1 MSIIIKI
8 FYRRLYRR
16 GNGNTMKFT
25 KILALCL
32 AAVFV
37 LAMLAACAD
46 TSYVMTVGEKKYPV
60 GPFAFYAYLTRD
72 TYDMQYYYYYNTRL
86 TDVLNTELSDGT
98 KVYQTVNQYVED
110 QYLNHIVISE
120 KFEELGLSLTEEQK
134 AEIEA
139 NYKAGYVEQYGADL
153 TTILETLQLTEEE
166 MKDMIALSYKSEAI
180 VNHYFGEG
188 GQYEV
193 LDSEMRSYFT
203 ENYARF
209 KYVILDK
216 KDEDGNTLT
225 TDKLL
230 AQYDKAKAALAA
242 LEAGR
247 AIEDVIVEYSDDY
260 VTENELPA
268 DAKDEDKA
276 TAEAQNK
283 TMTVD
288 GVITDKAGI
297 FDETYYS
304 YYGSTLDSEIVNWV
318 FAAEIGEFELK
329 ELDGAYM
336 VIQKFDVTENE
347 EHYQARKSSV
357 FSAIT
362 ESQRSTLF
370 SQWMGELSYTF
381 NENARNLYD
390 VRGLEPLFISFDE

>member
-8 FYRRLYRR
+8 FYRRHSRR

-37 LAMLAACAD
+37 LALLAGCGD
-46 TSYVMTVGEKKYPV
+46 TSYIMTVGEKKYPV

-86 TDVLNTELSDGT
+86 SDILNKELSEGEPAYKT
-98 KVYQTVNQYVED
+98 INKYIQD

-120 KFEELGLSLTEEQK
+120 KFVELGLSLTDEQK
-134 AEIEA
+134 AEIDA
-139 NYKAGYVEQYGADL
+139 NYKAGYVETYGADL
-153 TTILETLQLTEEE
+153 TTILETLNLTEEE
-166 MKDMIALSYKSEAI
+166 MKDMISLNYKSEAI
-180 VNHYFGEG
+180 VNYYFGEG
-188 GQYEV
+188 GKYEV
-193 LDSEMRSYFT
+193 LDSEMRGYFA

-216 KDEDGNTLT
+216 KDAEGNALT

-242 LEAGR
+242 LEAGK
-247 AIEDVIVEYSDDY
+247 AIEEVIVEYSDDY
-260 VTENELPA
+260 YTEEDIPA
-268 DAKDEDKA
+268 DAKDEDKV
-276 TAEAQNK
+276 TYETQNK
-283 TMTVD
+283 TMTET
-288 GVITDKAGI
+288 GVITDKQGV
-297 FDETYYS
+297 FDETYYA
-304 YYGSTLDSEIVNWV
+304 YYGSTLDAEIVNWV
-318 FAAEIGEFELK
+318 FAAKVGEFVLK

-336 VIQKFDVTENE
+336 IIQKFDVTETE
-347 EHYQARKSSV
+347 EHYEARKSSV

-362 ESQRSTLF
+362 ESQRTALF
-370 SQWMGELSYTF
+370 SQWMSEFSYTF
-381 NENARNLYD
+381 NENALNLYD
-390 VRGLEPLFISFDE
+390 VRGLEPLFISFDK